1 MTRLS
6 TIRQVIGLAGWLL
19 LSFAAAGVGA
29 VASVRAVF
37 FINSSYV
44 QSGLHLHGFLVQCG
58 ASYIY
63 SWESLPGLYG
73 DNADFVNPVW
83 RFGYLSLN

>member
-1 MTRLS
+1 MTRFS
-6 TIRQVIGLAGWLL
+6 TIRQVISLAGWLL

-29 VASVRAVF
+29 VVSVSADV

-58 ASYIY
+58 PSYIY
-63 SWESLPGLYG
+63 SWELLPGL
-73 DNADFVNPVW
+73 
-83 RFGYLSLN
+83 

>member
-6 TIRQVIGLAGWLL
+6 TIRQVIGLAGWVL

-29 VASVRAVF
+29 VASV
-37 FINSSYV
+37 S
-44 QSGLHLHGFLVQCG
+44 
-58 ASYIY
+58 
-63 SWESLPGLYG
+63 
-73 DNADFVNPVW
+73 ADFVNPAR

>member
-6 TIRQVIGLAGWLL
+6 TIRQVISLAGWLL

-29 VASVRAVF
+29 VASVSAGV

-44 QSGLHLHGFLVQCG
+44 QSGLTCTAFWSSVERPIFTHGNCCLGCMET
-58 ASYIY
+58 ARM
-63 SWESLPGLYG
+63 
-73 DNADFVNPVW
+73 A
-83 RFGYLSLN
+83 

>member
-29 VASVRAVF
+29 VASVSAGIFDQQLLR
-37 FINSSYV
+37 
-44 QSGLHLHGFLVQCG
+44 
-58 ASYIY
+58 
-63 SWESLPGLYG
+63 PK
-73 DNADFVNPVW
+73 
-83 RFGYLSLN
+83 